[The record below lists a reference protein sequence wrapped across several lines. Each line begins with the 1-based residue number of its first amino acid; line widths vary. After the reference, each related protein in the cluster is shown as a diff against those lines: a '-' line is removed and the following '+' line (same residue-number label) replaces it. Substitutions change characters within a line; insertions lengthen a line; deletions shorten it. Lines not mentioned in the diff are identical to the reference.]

1 MLTSAGTEQNLNQI
15 AERRVTGESNYR
27 VSAPITE
34 KYLQN
39 RKRQR
44 SEVVMAPAPHKIIEG
59 TALLPEK
66 RHWRIRATT
75 AKKRDIQAKSMLPK
89 TAINFYNHKKGLY
102 LKNSSRFRN
111 VGLVGE
117 PQKVIGSQ
125 ERTISKSV
133 NLLNA
138 YGELA

>member
-1 MLTSAGTEQNLNQI
+1 
-15 AERRVTGESNYR
+15 
-27 VSAPITE
+27 
-34 KYLQN
+34 
-39 RKRQR
+39 
-44 SEVVMAPAPHKIIEG
+44 MAPAPHKIIEG
-59 TALLPEK
+59 AAEK
-66 RHWRIRATT
+66 RTLRIRATT
-75 AKKRDIQAKSMLPK
+75 AKKREIQAKSMMPR

-111 VGLVGE
+111 VGLIRE
-117 PQKVIGSQ
+117 PYKVNGSE